1 MADDLRTRPAIV
13 GGLIAGVLSVFPLT
27 QTCCCLWALL
37 GGAIAARMLIS
48 RSPMRVT
55 SNEGARVGML
65 AGVLAGIIYFFI
77 GLPLSLAT
85 IGWRLRVLE
94 ELSNSFNNPKLQ
106 EILQQSID
114 WTRNASFRTQLLSM
128 LPQFLVV
135 AVVIAGFTVLGALL
149 GLAIFEKRKQEPPEP
164 PPPPPPPPPYPGGFQ
179 PPPSYP

>member
-1 MADDLRTRPAIV
+1 LVSFAFCDRRTCWIRGSLLSSALHARSEAQGPDRFNESISWRIARMADDLRTRPAIV
-13 GGLIAGVLSVFPLT
+13 GGLIAGVLSVFQLT
-27 QTCCCLWALL
+27 QTCCCLWALF

-94 ELSNSFNNPKLQ
+94 ELSNNFNNPKLQ
-106 EILQQSID
+106 EILQ
-114 WTRNASFRTQLLSM
+114 
-128 LPQFLVV
+128 
-135 AVVIAGFTVLGALL
+135 
-149 GLAIFEKRKQEPPEP
+149 
-164 PPPPPPPPPYPGGFQ
+164 
-179 PPPSYP
+179 